1 MREYPKIYGPYRRHT
16 EGPHRNKL
24 IPGEWTRPEFAYLA
38 DNEWLFTE
46 KVDGTNI
53 RVHWDGHRTTYG
65 GRTDTAQIPAKLINW
80 VDATLPEELFEQAF
94 GAETVTLFGEGF
106 GAGIQSGGKYLPEQQ
121 LVLFDVLVGQW
132 WLRRADV
139 EDVASKLGLE
149 SVPLTF
155 VGTLHAAMKLVADGV
170 RSAWGDFT
178 AEGLV
183 GVTAAGLLDRNG
195 DRLMVKV
202 KAKDMQQLAPT
213 EEN

>member
-24 IPGEWTRPEFAYLA
+24 IPGQWTRPEFEYLA
-38 DNEWLFTE
+38 DNEWQFTE

-65 GRTDTAQIPAKLINW
+65 GRTETAQIPAKLVNW
-80 VDATLPEELFEQAF
+80 LDRMLPEELFEQAF

-106 GAGIQSGGKYLPEQQ
+106 GAGIHSGGKYAPEQQ

-132 WLRRADV
+132 WLRRSDV
-139 EDVASKLGLE
+139 EDVASKMGLAA
-149 SVPLTF
+149 VPLVH
-155 VGTLHAAMKLVADGV
+155 VGTLREAMQLVAGGLT
-170 RSAWGDFT
+170 SGWGDFP

-183 GVTAAGLLDRNG
+183 GVTAAGLLDRSG

-202 KAKDMQQLAPT
+202 KAKDMQQLASA